1 MLKIFKKSDSENYG
15 ISLTWVVFI
24 VIGISASLVI
34 FSFSIF
40 LNSGAYDTVK
50 QISAASS
57 TLAKDDLEG
66 YDTTSPI
73 RADILNN
80 YSQNLNEKIED
91 LDDEKDFS
99 AGFLDEASL
108 GY

>member
-1 MLKIFKKSDSENYG
+1 MLKIFKKIDSENYG

-34 FSFSIF
+34 LSFSIF

-80 YSQNLNEKIED
+80 YSKNLDEKVD
-91 LDDEKDFS
+91 GLDDQEDFS
-99 AGFLDEASL
+99 DSFLDETSL